1 MALVIIFVHIP
12 ARMQSPPKTIS
23 RSVKIL
29 LESSRKETFINL
41 MILIIRSFIPLVAL
55 LLIRYFVDR
64 LAGEAGGIVPSQLN
78 TIAGL
83 VVAMALTLLTDD
95 LLASAGSYLSRK
107 QSYLLED
114 RIASLIHGHAAVL
127 GLKYFEDP
135 SFYDSLSRAERDIS
149 WRPAAMVSDLILL
162 LRGLISFI
170 VMGYVLRTFGLIPL
184 AVLVIVFVPVLWI
197 KVKNSGRL
205 YAAKK
210 AVTPDSRQASYFSWL
225 LTGEKPA
232 REVKLFGLSGYFGK
246 LFHRHFAAAKEPEID
261 VVRKNAVLDA
271 AASVIKVLAF
281 AAILIYASYSYIRS
295 EIAAGELA
303 MYLVAFRQAFIYL
316 RDTVSGFSGLAE
328 NKLFIKDLFQF
339 LDMESDMPENTEVTD
354 TGSFI
359 RLDIENLTFTYPGS
373 IRPALE
379 DINLTISKGEKIAI
393 VGPNGSGKTTLA
405 KLLCRLYDPD
415 SGKVMLNG
423 RSIRSYDLHSYRRL
437 FSVVF
442 QDFML
447 YFLSAAEN
455 ICLSDNTAGVDGPR
469 LNDAATRAG
478 IASFI
483 ETLPQGY
490 DTLLGHH
497 TEGSRELSWGEWQK
511 IAIARAL
518 YRDAPVIILD
528 EPSSSLDADSEYE
541 IFSDPERIING
552 RTCIFI
558 SHRLANIRSADRIVV
573 LDNGHILETG
583 SHEELMKAGGR
594 YYSMFTRQKSM
605 YR

>member
-1 MALVIIFVHIP
+1 
-12 ARMQSPPKTIS
+12 
-23 RSVKIL
+23 
-29 LESSRKETFINL
+29 
-41 MILIIRSFIPLVAL
+41 
-55 LLIRYFVDR
+55 
-64 LAGEAGGIVPSQLN
+64 
-78 TIAGL
+78 
-83 VVAMALTLLTDD
+83 
-95 LLASAGSYLSRK
+95 
-107 QSYLLED
+107 
-114 RIASLIHGHAAVL
+114 
-127 GLKYFEDP
+127 
-135 SFYDSLSRAERDIS
+135 
-149 WRPAAMVSDLILL
+149 
-162 LRGLISFI
+162 
-170 VMGYVLRTFGLIPL
+170 
-184 AVLVIVFVPVLWI
+184 
-197 KVKNSGRL
+197 
-205 YAAKK
+205 
-210 AVTPDSRQASYFSWL
+210 
-225 LTGEKPA
+225 
-232 REVKLFGLSGYFGK
+232 VKLFGLSGYFGK